1 MEKKYD
7 HQLSEAAAQQKWQ
20 EHKTYAM
27 ENNPGPLYSI
37 DTPPPTVSGTL
48 HIGHIFSY
56 TQTDIIARYK
66 RMNGYSV
73 FYPFGFDDNG
83 LPTERYVEKKR
94 NVRGH
99 EMSRSEFIALCTQ
112 ESHEAAEIFKKL
124 WQKMGLSADWSETY
138 STISDDSRKIS
149 QESFI
154 ELFNKNYIYRKQEPA
169 LYCTT
174 CRTSVAQAELD
185 DLQVPS
191 FFNDIIFKDSDG
203 NDLIIATTRPEL
215 LPACVAVLY
224 NPNDVRYTHLH
235 GKKATVPLFGQTVPL
250 LPDDLVAIDKG
261 SGLVMVCTFGDKTD
275 IIWYK
280 KHNLPYRHV
289 IGLDGKCTDNAG
301 FLQDLKV
308 ADARATVIEKLREQN
323 LLTRQQPI
331 THSVNVHE
339 RCKKEIEYTILPQW
353 FISILPYK
361 DKFLEMANEIN
372 WYPAFMKSRYND
384 WVENLAWDWGISRQR
399 FYGIPFPAWH
409 CQDCGKILLAHPNQ
423 LPVDP
428 QETPYKSSCP
438 DCGKSNIKPDTDVM
452 DTWNTSSLTPYICYG
467 VFQRINYFAGCDEYG
482 CCGDVSKNECVE
494 GLFDNQTNKFIP
506 MSMRPQAHD
515 IIRTWAF
522 DTIVKSWMHNGIAPW
537 KDIVISGH
545 VLSDGKEKLSKSKGN
560 ASAMDPITL
569 LQKYP
574 ADAIRYWTASGR
586 LGQDMMFSEEQLKI
600 GQKLITK
607 LWNAFV
613 FAEPHLIDLPSI
625 ENHAL
630 QSTINY
636 FNENGKLKVAG
647 VNKWLLHTISTCFE
661 KYQNYLEHHEF
672 GLALDTIEQFFWND
686 FCDNYLEL
694 IKNQLFNP
702 EQYSAQE
709 VVITR
714 WTLYHAGLRILQLYA
729 PYLPHITETI
739 YQQLYAHHEAVESI
753 HQTRYQDVQIPY
765 IFADEAE
772 IINDV
777 IVIATQVRK
786 LKSEKQLSLKTAVA
800 VLNIFVKTNA
810 LSDKIE
816 KIKQHDQL
824 IRGITQA
831 VSIMYHA
838 ADNQTS
844 LLTEK
849 DGAWHADVVVE

>member
-7 HQLSEAAAQQKWQ
+7 HQLSEATAQQKWEEQ
-20 EHKTYAM
+20 KTYAM
-27 ENNPGPLYSI
+27 ENNPGSLYSI

-99 EMSRSEFIALCTQ
+99 EMSRSDFIKLCIE
-112 ESHEAAEIFKKL
+112 ESHEAAETFKNL

-138 STISDDSRKIS
+138 STISNDSRKIS
-149 QESFI
+149 QQSFI

-185 DLQVPS
+185 DQEHPS
-191 FFNDIIFKDSDG
+191 FFNDIIFKDNDG

-224 NPNDVRYTHLH
+224 NPDDVRYIKLH
-235 GKKATVPLFGQTVPL
+235 GKKAIVPIFGQTVPL

-289 IGLDGKCTDNAG
+289 IGLDGKMTDNAG
-301 FLQDLKV
+301 LLQGLKV
-308 ADARATVIEKLREQN
+308 TDARATVIQKLREQN
-323 LLTRQQPI
+323 LLTHQQPI
-331 THSVNVHE
+331 SHSVNVHE
-339 RCKKEIEYTILPQW
+339 RCKKDIEYTILPQW

-361 DKFLEMANEIN
+361 EKFLEIADGIN
-372 WYPAFMKSRYND
+372 WHPAFMKSRYND

-409 CQDCGKILLAHPNQ
+409 CQDCGKILLAHADQ

-428 QETPYKSSCP
+428 QETPYKGSCTE
-438 DCGKSNIKPDTDVM
+438 CGSNNIKPDTDVM
-452 DTWNTSSLTPYICYG
+452 DTWNTSSITPYICYN
-467 VFQRINYFAGCDEYG
+467 VFQKIN
-482 CCGDVSKNECVE
+482 K
-494 GLFDNQTNKFIP
+494 QTPANVFTDLEISDINSTWLP

-522 DTIVKSWMHNGIAPW
+522 DTIVKSWMHNNIAPW

-545 VLSDGKEKLSKSKGN
+545 VLSDDKAKLSKSKNSGN
-560 ASAMDPITL
+560 AMDPINL

-607 LWNAFV
+607 LWNAFL
-613 FAEPHLIDLPSI
+613 FAQPHLADFKTPHTTPQDIGAI
-625 ENHAL
+625 
-630 QSTINY
+630 
-636 FNENGKLKVAG
+636 
-647 VNKWLLHTISTCFE
+647 NKWLLHTISACFE
-661 KYQNYLEHHEF
+661 KYQQYLEQNEF
-672 GLALDTIEQFFWND
+672 GLALNMVEQFFWSS

-702 EQYSAQE
+702 DQYKAEQVEA
-709 VVITR
+709 TR

-739 YQQLYAHHEAVESI
+739 YQELYAQHEALQSI
-753 HQTRYQDVQIPY
+753 HQIRYKEVQIPY
-765 IFADEAE
+765 VFADEAD
-772 IINDV
+772 IISDV
-777 IVIATQVRK
+777 IAIATQVRK
-786 LKSEKQLSLKTAVA
+786 LKSEQQLSLKTPLTTMNV
-800 VLNIFVKTNA
+800 FVKTAA
-810 LSDKIE
+810 LSERVDHL
-816 KIKQHDQL
+816 KQHDQL
-824 IRGITQA
+824 IRGVTQA
-831 VSIMYHA
+831 ITITYQ
-838 ADNQTS
+838 ADNDQTIS
-844 LLTEK
+844 LTET
-849 DGAWHADVVVE
+849 DGAWHANVVIE

>member
-1 MEKKYD
+1 MEKRYD
-7 HQLSEAAAQQKWQ
+7 HQLCEAAAQQKW
-20 EHKTYAM
+20 ETDKTYAM

-66 RMNGYSV
+66 RINGYSV

-99 EMSRSEFIALCTQ
+99 EMSRSEFIALCIQ
-112 ESHEAAEIFKKL
+112 ESHDAADTFKKL
-124 WQKMGLSADWSETY
+124 WQKMGLSADWRETY
-138 STISDDSRKIS
+138 STISHDSRKIS

-154 ELFNKNYIYRKQEPA
+154 ELFNKDYVYRKQEPA

-185 DLQVPS
+185 DQEIPS
-191 FFNDIIFKDSDG
+191 SFADIIFKDSDG

-224 NPNDVRYTHLH
+224 NPADIRYTHLH
-235 GKKATVPLFGQTVPL
+235 GKKAIVPLFGQSVPL
-250 LPDDLVAIDKG
+250 LSDDLVAIDKG

-280 KHNLPYRHV
+280 KHNLPYHHV
-289 IGLDGKCTDNAG
+289 IGLDGKLTDNAG
-301 FLQDLKV
+301 FLQGLKV
-308 ADARATVIEKLREQN
+308 AEARATVIEKLRENN
-323 LLTRQQPI
+323 LLVRQQAI
-331 THSVNVHE
+331 SHSVNIHE

-361 DKFLEMANEIN
+361 EKFLEIADQIN
-372 WYPAFMKSRYND
+372 WHPSFMKSRYND

-409 CQDCGKILLAHPNQ
+409 CQDCGKILLAHQNQ

-428 QETPYKSSCP
+428 QEVKHEGPCTG
-438 DCGKSNIKPDTDVM
+438 CGSSNIKPDTDVM

-467 VFQRINYFAGCDEYG
+467 VFQKINGITP
-482 CCGDVSKNECVE
+482 
-494 GLFDNQTNKFIP
+494 TNPFEEKALRSFSGAWP
-506 MSMRPQAHD
+506 QMSMRPQAHD

-522 DTIVKSWMHNGIAPW
+522 DTIVKSWMHNGTTPW

-545 VLSDGKEKLSKSKGN
+545 VLSDSKEKLSKSKSN
-560 ASAMDPITL
+560 TNAMDPVAL

-586 LGQDMMFSEEQLKI
+586 LGQDMMFSEEQLAI

-607 LWNAFV
+607 LWNAFR
-613 FAEPHLIDLPSI
+613 FAEPHLANFTKSDAMPQKLG
-625 ENHAL
+625 A
-630 QSTINY
+630 IN
-636 FNENGKLKVAG
+636 N
-647 VNKWLLHTISTCFE
+647 WLLHTISACFT
-661 KYQNYLEHHEF
+661 KYQHYFEQQEF
-672 GLALDTIEQFFWND
+672 GLALDTVEQFFWSD

-702 EQYSAQE
+702 EQYSEHE
-709 VVITR
+709 VEATR

-729 PYLPHITETI
+729 PYLPHVTETL
-739 YQQLYAHHEAVESI
+739 YQELYRKHEAVQSI
-753 HQTRYQDVQIPY
+753 HQTRYQDVQIAY
-765 IFADEAE
+765 VFESETE
-772 IINDV
+772 IMNAV
-777 IVIATQVRK
+777 IALATQVRK
-786 LKSEKQLSLKTAVA
+786 LKSEQQLSLKTPLTTMHV
-800 VLNIFVKTNA
+800 FVHDSNLHQA
-810 LSDKIE
+810 IA
-816 KIKQHDQL
+816 QHDQL

-831 VSIMYHA
+831 VTVVYAEHSGQISRLTQ
-838 ADNQTS
+838 DNE
-844 LLTEK
+844 L
-849 DGAWHADVVVE
+849 WHADVVLE